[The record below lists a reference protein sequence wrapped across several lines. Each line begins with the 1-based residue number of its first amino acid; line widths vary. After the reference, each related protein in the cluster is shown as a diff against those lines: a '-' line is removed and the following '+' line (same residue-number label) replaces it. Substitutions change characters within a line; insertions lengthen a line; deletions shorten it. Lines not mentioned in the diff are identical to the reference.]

1 MAGRVR
7 TTPWSGVEPYV
18 TERRGAAHLSD
29 AGEVTGRPGPRRT
42 THCRLAAGV
51 SDWRGTA
58 SDAPVPRRATNEG
71 KVVETVLIGLL
82 AIVVGLALCFY
93 GYAALR
99 LVIAIWGAFAGFLLG
114 AGVIAQVTGDGFL
127 ANGLAWLVG
136 LGVALLF
143 GLIAY
148 LYYAVSVVLGMG
160 AIGFAL
166 GTTLMAA
173 LGVSWSWLI
182 VLVGV
187 AVGVVL
193 AFLAIAGDLPMLI
206 LAVLGAFAGSS
217 VAITGALL
225 LFGVLERDDLATPE
239 TTQTVAL
246 GWWWTVAY
254 LVLAVV
260 GLVVQLRS
268 VEARR
273 GTLRDAWAA

>member
-1 MAGRVR
+1 MSDW
-7 TTPWSGVEPYV
+7 P
-18 TERRGAAHLSD
+18 GAASTLPS
-29 AGEVTGRPGPRRT
+29 TPPG
-42 THCRLAAGV
+42 
-51 SDWRGTA
+51 
-58 SDAPVPRRATNEG
+58 TNEG
-71 KVVETVLIGLL
+71 KVVDTVLIGLL

-99 LVIAIWGAFAGFLLG
+99 LVIAIWGGFAGFLLG
-114 AGVIAQVTGDGFL
+114 AGVVAQLTGDGFL
-127 ANGLAWLVG
+127 ATGLAWLVG

-166 GTTLMAA
+166 GTTLVTA

-187 AVGVVL
+187 AVGVLL

-217 VAITGALL
+217 VTIAGTLL
-225 LFGVLERDDLATPE
+225 LFGVLQRDDLATPE
-239 TTQTVAL
+239 TTQTIEL

-254 LVLAVV
+254 LVLAIV
-260 GLVVQLRS
+260 GLVVQLRT
-268 VEARR
+268 VESRQ
-273 GTLRDAWAA
+273 GTLRDTWAA